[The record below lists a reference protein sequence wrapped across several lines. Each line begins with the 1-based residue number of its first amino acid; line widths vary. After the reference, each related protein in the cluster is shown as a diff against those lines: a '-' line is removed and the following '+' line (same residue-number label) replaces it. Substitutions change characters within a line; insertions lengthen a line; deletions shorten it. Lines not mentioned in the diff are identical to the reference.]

1 MAVEQK
7 ALEILV
13 RQLQELLRQI
23 SDMDYSQGLDLFDG
37 ASIGKHCRH
46 IYDFLYTLA
55 LGLKTGILD
64 YGHRER
70 NSQLEQNPGQLLI
83 ALETQMARLKGSNLN
98 QQLLII
104 PDLTAHPTQV
114 EKKYLSTL
122 ERELHFVFYHTI
134 HHMAMIKMGL
144 KQLDCPI
151 KVNPDFGLAPSTIA
165 FQSSSQPS

>member
-13 RQLQELLRQI
+13 RQLQDLLRQI
-23 SDMDYSQGLDLFDG
+23 SDIDYSQSLDLFDG

-46 IYDFLYTLA
+46 IYDFFYTLG

-70 NSQLEQNPGQLLI
+70 NPLLEEDPEQLLSV
-83 ALETQMARLKGSNLN
+83 LETQMTQLEGSNLN

-104 PDLTAHPTQV
+104 PDLTVNPIQA
-114 EKKYLSTL
+114 EKKYHSTL

-144 KQLDCPI
+144 KQLDGPI
-151 KVNPDFGLAPSTIA
+151 KVSPEFGLAPSTIA
-165 FQSSSQPS
+165 FQSSSQ